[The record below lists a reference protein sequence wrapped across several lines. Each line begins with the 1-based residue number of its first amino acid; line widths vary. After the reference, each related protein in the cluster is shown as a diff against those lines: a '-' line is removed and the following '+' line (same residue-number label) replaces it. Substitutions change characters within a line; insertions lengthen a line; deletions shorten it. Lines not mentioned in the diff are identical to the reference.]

1 MNIFDVFQQHT
12 QKNESLFGWNDYAR
26 DFTSI
31 TTQFQHE
38 TYREAASHL
47 YGHVADF
54 GCGGAKIAP
63 ILNGQ
68 CTRYTG
74 YDASAVMVRSAS
86 QLIGKLPAKGT
97 GLSIV
102 HSTIDAIPP
111 VWHDSAV
118 SINSYYAWDDPIGN
132 LKAIS
137 ALLAPGST
145 FVLATPNHHL
155 QMSELLAEAE
165 KDLSMHPYWPAY
177 KQKNQHLAANARL
190 VSLNALISEVQDC
203 GFEILEA
210 HDRHFMRGLNFL
222 VLRNTPS

>member
-1 MNIFDVFQQHT
+1 MNILDYFQDK
-12 QKNESLFGWNDYAR
+12 KNESLFGWDDYAK

-38 TYREAASHL
+38 TYREAAGHL

-68 CTRYTG
+68 CVRYTG
-74 YDASAVMVRSAS
+74 YDASPAMVRSAR
-86 QLIGKLPAKGT
+86 QLTGKLPARGT
-97 GLSIV
+97 GFSIV
-102 HSTIDAIPP
+102 LSRIDA
-111 VWHDSAV
+111 VASAQHDSAV
-118 SINSYYAWDDPIGN
+118 SINSYYAWPDPMAN
-132 LKAIS
+132 LKAVS
-137 ALLAPGST
+137 ACLGPGGT

-165 KDLSMHPYWPAY
+165 KDLSMHPYWSAY
-177 KQKNQHLAANARL
+177 KRKNQHLAHNAHL
-190 VSLNALISEVQDC
+190 ISLNNLVRQVQDC

-222 VLRNTPS
+222 VLRNNPA